1 MIVSYNI
8 AKYLFA
14 LGYTKDC
21 RYEYWN
27 GVLHSSFD
35 SYRPIEN
42 TIPAPD
48 ILDAFDWIA
57 SRAPY
62 TLGLAHN
69 NKGYYA
75 IVKNGP
81 NEHVL
86 PPCNKPSE
94 AIVSA
99 MEYVA
104 TKALEN

>member
-1 MIVSYNI
+1 MIVSYNV
-8 AKYLFA
+8 ARYLFKS

-21 RYEYWN
+21 KQEYWN

-48 ILDAFDWIA
+48 VLDALDWVS

-62 TLGLAHN
+62 TLGLRQN
-69 NKGYYA
+69 ESGYFA
-75 IVKNGP
+75 IVKNGQ

-86 PPCNKPSE
+86 PPFSKPSD

-99 MEYVA
+99 LEYIA
-104 TKALEN
+104 TKALE